1 MQEIFLQLL
10 SNLDNFIFLT
20 NMSKAIIYNEEAR
33 KSLKE
38 GVDTIADAVKVTL
51 GQKGRN
57 VAIAKSFGSQVVTK
71 DGVTVAKEIEERDPF
86 KNVGVEMI
94 KEAANRV
101 NELAGDGT
109 TTVTVLA
116 QAIANVGFKNV
127 AAGANPISLKRGLD
141 KGTEI
146 ILEELSKKAKKI
158 TTKEEISQV
167 ATISTNNDKD
177 LGDMIA
183 GVFDKV
189 GKDGVIT
196 VEEAKGFKDEVE
208 YTEGMEFDNGYV
220 SAYFVNNAETLE
232 TVMENP
238 YIFITDKKLSNLQD
252 IQAIAEKVLGAAD
265 RPMVIIADDIE
276 NQALA
281 TLVVNKLRGTLD
293 VVAIKAPGFG
303 DRKKEML
310 KDLSVLTGAEYIS
323 EELGKT
329 LDKVEL
335 TDLGSAKRVVV
346 TKEKTIIVEGKGAKN
361 SISERVKEIKT
372 QIEKTSSEYDKE
384 KLQERLA
391 KLDGGVAVIKVGAA
405 SEVEAKEKKMRIE
418 DAINATR
425 AAIEEGVVAGGGLA
439 LHNSKKSLEKVK
451 LEDSD
456 EQLGIDI
463 LKSVL
468 SEPLKQIAENA
479 GADGAVVA
487 SECKGNVGFN
497 AKTGEFVDLI
507 EAGIIDP
514 VKVTRLVL
522 TNAVSVA
529 SMLVTTEAVVAEIPD
544 EKEHSH
550 ANEMGGMPGMM

>member
-1 MQEIFLQLL
+1 
-10 SNLDNFIFLT
+10 
-20 NMSKAIIYNEEAR
+20 MSKAIIYNEEAR
-33 KSLKE
+33 KSLKD
-38 GVDTIADAVKVTL
+38 GVDTIANAVKVTL
-51 GQKGRN
+51 GPKGRN
-57 VAIAKSFGSQVVTK
+57 IAIAKSFGSQVVTK
-71 DGVTVAKEIEERDPF
+71 DGVTVAKEIEDKDPF
-86 KNVGVEMI
+86 KNVGIEMI
-94 KEAANRV
+94 KEASNRV

-116 QAIANVGFKNV
+116 QAIVNAGFKNV

-141 KGTEI
+141 KGTEV
-146 ILEELSKKAKKI
+146 ILEELSKKAKNI
-158 TTKEEISQV
+158 STKEEISQV
-167 ATISTNNDKD
+167 ATISTNNDKE
-177 LGDMIA
+177 LGDMIG

-220 SAYFVNNAETLE
+220 SPYFVNNSETLE
-232 TVMENP
+232 AVMDNP

-265 RPMVIIADDIE
+265 RPMVIIADEIE

-293 VVAIKAPGFG
+293 VVAVKAPGFG

-310 KDLSVLTGAEYIS
+310 KDLSILTGAEFIS

-346 TKEKTIIVEGKGAKN
+346 TKEKTIIVEGKGTKN
-361 SISERVKEIKT
+361 SIEDRVKEIKA
-372 QIEKTSSEYDKE
+372 QIENTTSEYDKE

-391 KLDGGVAVIKVGAA
+391 KLAGGVAVIKVGAA

-439 LHNSKKSLEKVK
+439 LHNAKKVLDKVK
-451 LEDSD
+451 LTDQD
-456 EQLGIDI
+456 EQLGIEI

-468 SEPLKQIAENA
+468 SEPLKRIVENA
-479 GADGAVVA
+479 GEDGAVIA
-487 SECKGNVGFN
+487 AECKGNTGYN
-497 AKTGEFVDLI
+497 AKTGKFVDMI
-507 EAGIIDP
+507 EDGIIDP
-514 VKVTRLVL
+514 VKVTRYVL

-529 SMLVTTEAVVAEIPD
+529 SMLITTEAVVAEIPE
-544 EKEHSH
+544 EKPQAAMPDMS
-550 ANEMGGMPGMM
+550 GMQGMM